1 LKRIV
6 TMLIACVLIM
16 GAFAIPASAESA
28 ASRIDTRMTVTSDGN
43 CRVMMTVTLRLD
55 ASSGKLVFPLP
66 ANAED
71 ITLNNSMVK
80 TSKTAS
86 AIEVDISRLTSGVA
100 GEMSLVFDYMLP
112 EVVKVNPEAVKADAE
127 YKLQLDLPMLSGF
140 SYPVE
145 VLDFIIT
152 LPGTVEGTN
161 MVPTFLSTYSQN
173 SFEQKMDYL
182 IRDSII
188 TGSVRNGLN
197 DHEAAYMTMAVPE
210 EMFPTVS
217 TYIREGN
224 PELIPM
230 IVCAVLALVYWLI
243 FLRTAPLI
251 RDRSSTPPAGV
262 TAGEMGCHLTL
273 AGADLTTMVF
283 TWAQLGYILI
293 QLDGNGR
300 VLLHKRM
307 DMGNER
313 SHFEMKVYRQLFGAR
328 RTVDATGFQYA
339 KLVRKVAQT
348 IPNEKNMLKSTNGNM
363 KIFRGLL
370 CGSQIFCGACVAA
383 NFTSNMVLMVVMS
396 VILGVFGAITAW
408 LIQEVAFRTHLR
420 GKVPVYIGMVCFLI
434 WILLGILCG
443 QPWIPLG
450 CVLGQWLFGYF
461 AAYGGRRSELGR
473 HDAGQV
479 LGLRHYL
486 KHLPRNDINRLL
498 ANDPDYFFN
507 LAPYALSMG
516 VIKPFAA
523 AFGRRKMD
531 QCPYLI
537 SRVSG
542 KRSAEDWAHLL
553 ADTADM
559 MDAKSRRMMIEHLL
573 NLRNLGR

>member
-1 LKRIV
+1 MKRIV
-6 TMLIACVLIM
+6 TMLIACVLM
-16 GAFAIPASAESA
+16 VGVFVIPVSAESA
-28 ASRIDTRMTVTSDGN
+28 ASRIDTRMTITSDGS
-43 CRVMMTVTLRLD
+43 CRVSMTVTLRLD
-55 ASSGKLVFPLP
+55 SSDTDLTFPLP
-66 ANAED
+66 LQAED
-71 ITLNNSMVK
+71 ITLNNSMVTTK
-80 TSKTAS
+80 RTFAAT
-86 AIEVDISRLTSGVA
+86 EVDISRITSGVV
-100 GEMSLVFDYMLP
+100 GEMSMVFDYTIP
-112 EVVKVNPEAVKADAE
+112 RVVKVSPEAVKEDAE
-127 YKLQLDLPMLSGF
+127 YKLLLELPILDGF

-152 LPGTVEGTN
+152 LPGTVENTN
-161 MVPTFLSTYSQN
+161 MTPTFLSTYSQN
-173 SFEQKMDYL
+173 SFESKMKYL
-182 IRDSII
+182 LQDSII
-188 TGSVRNGLN
+188 TGSVVNALN
-197 DHEAAYMTMAVPE
+197 DHDAVTMTMAVPE

-224 PELIPM
+224 PELLPM
-230 IVCAVLALVYWLI
+230 LACAALALVYWLI

-262 TAGEMGCHLTL
+262 SAGEMGCHLTL

-313 SHFEMKVYRQLFGAR
+313 SQFEMKVYRQLFGAR
-328 RTVDATGFQYA
+328 RSVDATGYQYA

-348 IPNEKNMLKSTNGNM
+348 IPNEKNMLKSSNGNM
-363 KIFRGLL
+363 KIYRGLL
-370 CGSQIFCGACVAA
+370 CGAQILCGCCVAA
-383 NFTSNMVLMVVMS
+383 NFTTNMVLLVVMS
-396 VILGVFGAITAW
+396 VILGIFGAITAW
-408 LIQEVAFRTHLR
+408 LIQEIAFRTHLR
-420 GKVPVYIGMVCFLI
+420 GKVPVYIGLVCILI

-450 CVLGQWLFGYF
+450 CVLGQWGLGYF

-473 HDAGQV
+473 HDAAQV

-498 ANDPDYFFN
+498 VNDPDYFFN
-507 LAPYALSMG
+507 LAPYALALG
-516 VIKPFAA
+516 VVKPFSQ
-523 AFGRRKMD
+523 AFGRRKLD

-542 KRSAEDWAHLL
+542 KRSAEDWALLL

-559 MDAKSRRMMIEHLL
+559 MDAKSRRMMVERLL
-573 NLRNLGR
+573 NLRNMRR

>member
-1 LKRIV
+1 MKRIL
-6 TMLIACVLIM
+6 TVLI
-16 GAFAIPASAESA
+16 GLILIVGLFVIPVSAESA
-28 ASRIDTRMTVTSDGN
+28 ASRIDTRMTVTSDGD
-43 CRVMMTVTLRLD
+43 CRVTMTVTLRLE
-55 ASSGKLVFPLP
+55 SSDSDLTFPLP
-66 ANAED
+66 LNAQD
-71 ITLNNSMVK
+71 ITLNNSMVSSTK
-80 TSKTAS
+80 TFS
-86 AIEVDISRLTSGVA
+86 ATEVDISRITSGVV
-100 GEMSLVFDYMLP
+100 GEMSLVFDYIIP
-112 EVVKVNPEAVKADAE
+112 EVVKVSPEAVKNDAE
-127 YKLQLDLPMLSGF
+127 YKLMLELPVLDGF

-145 VLDFIIT
+145 VLDFIIN

-161 MVPTFLSTYSQN
+161 MLPTFLSTYSQN
-173 SFEQKMDYL
+173 SFESKMKYL

-188 TGSVRNGLN
+188 TGSVVNALN
-197 DHEAAYMTMAVPE
+197 DHDAVTMSMAVPE

-217 TYIREGN
+217 TYIREGQ
-224 PELIPM
+224 PELIP
-230 IVCAVLALVYWLI
+230 ILIFLALALVYWLL
-243 FLRTAPLI
+243 FLRTMPLI
-251 RDRSSTPPAGV
+251 RDRSISPPAGV
-262 TAGEMGCHLTL
+262 SAGEMGCHLTL

-313 SHFEMKVYRQLFGAR
+313 SQFEMKVYRQLFGNR
-328 RTVDATGFQYA
+328 RMVDATGFQYA

-370 CGSQIFCGACVAA
+370 CGCQVFCGANVAA
-383 NFTSNMVLMVVMS
+383 NFTGNMVLMVVMS
-396 VILGVFGAITAW
+396 VILGIFGAITAW

-420 GKVPVYIGMVCFLI
+420 GKVPVYIGLVCMLI

-450 CVLGQWLFGYF
+450 CVLGQWAFGYF
-461 AAYGGRRSELGR
+461 AAYGGRRSDLGR
-473 HDAGQV
+473 HDAAQV
-479 LGLRHYL
+479 LGLRRYL
-486 KHLPRNDINRLL
+486 KHLPRGDINRLL
-498 ANDPDYFFN
+498 MNEPDYFFN
-507 LAPYALSMG
+507 LAPYALAMG
-516 VIKPFAA
+516 VIKPFAV

-559 MDAKSRRMMIEHLL
+559 MDAKSRRMMVERLL
-573 NLRNLGR
+573 NLKRR

>member
-1 LKRIV
+1 LKRIA
-6 TMLIACVLIM
+6 TMMIVCVLLLGIFVM
-16 GAFAIPASAESA
+16 PVSAESA
-28 ASRIDTRMTVTSDGN
+28 ASRIDTRMTVTSDGD
-43 CRVMMTVTLRLD
+43 CLVSMTVTLRLEGGND
-55 ASSGKLVFPLP
+55 YLTFPLP
-66 ANAED
+66 VNAQD
-71 ITLNNSMVK
+71 ITMNNNMVK
-80 TSKTAS
+80 SQKSAAS
-86 AIEVDISRLTSGVA
+86 IDVDISRLTSGVV
-100 GEMSLVFDYMLP
+100 GEMSLMFDYTLP
-112 EVVKVNPEAVKADAE
+112 QVVKVSPEAVKNDSE
-127 YKLQLDLPMLSGF
+127 YKLLLELPMLSGF

-145 VLDFIIT
+145 LLDFIIT

-161 MVPTFLSTYSQN
+161 MVPNFVSTYSQN
-173 SFEQKMDYL
+173 SFEQKMTRL
-182 IRDSII
+182 IQDSLI
-188 TGSVRNGLN
+188 TGSVVNGLN
-197 DHEAAYMTMAVPE
+197 DHDAVTMTMAVPE
-210 EMFPTVS
+210 EMFPSVS

-224 PELIPM
+224 PELVPIL
-230 IVCAVLALVYWLI
+230 IFAVLALIYWI
-243 FLRTAPLI
+243 FFLRTTPLI
-251 RDRSSTPPAGV
+251 RDRSISPPAGV
-262 TAGEMGCHLTL
+262 SAGEMGCHLTL

-283 TWAQLGYILI
+283 TWAQLGYVLI

-313 SHFEMKVYRQLFGAR
+313 SQFEMKVYRQLFGNR
-328 RTVDATGFQYA
+328 RTVDATGYQYA

-348 IPNEKNMLKSTNGNM
+348 IPNAKNMLNPRNGNM
-363 KIFRGLL
+363 KIFRWLL
-370 CGSQIFCGACVAA
+370 CVCQVFCGICVAA
-383 NFTSNMVLMVVMS
+383 NFTEHPVLLVVMS
-396 VILGVFGAITAW
+396 VILGIFGAITAW

-434 WILLGILCG
+434 WIILGILCE

-486 KHLPRNDINRLL
+486 KHLPRGDINRLL

-507 LAPYALSMG
+507 LAPYALAMG

-523 AFGRRKMD
+523 AFGRRKLD

-542 KRSAEDWAHLL
+542 KRSAEDWAMLL

-559 MDAKSRRMMIEHLL
+559 MDAKSRRMMIEALL
-573 NLRNLGR
+573 NLRRR